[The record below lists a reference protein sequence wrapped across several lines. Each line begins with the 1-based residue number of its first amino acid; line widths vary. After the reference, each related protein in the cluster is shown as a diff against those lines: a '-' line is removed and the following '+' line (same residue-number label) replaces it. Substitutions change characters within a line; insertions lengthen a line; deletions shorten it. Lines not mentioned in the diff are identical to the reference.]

1 MAIFTR
7 TRQDETVAPTTT
19 WPSTDVGHGG
29 GTPLRRVRRSM
40 WRRWGWLLAAA
51 TLLAGVLTGVEVG
64 TGTSTYP
71 VSAVFAR
78 APGLFPGAAVE
89 VVGVPVG
96 TVTSV
101 RNVGDE
107 VKVGLAIDH
116 GRAIP
121 ATATASLVSPEILGE
136 PSIDLAPGYTGG
148 PALGRGAVI
157 PMSRTAVPVS
167 TEQVL
172 RSLETYLKRVNPHAV
187 GDLVTNLAQDFQGQG
202 KNLHQLISG
211 AAGTLKLLA
220 TKANDLGQLD
230 GALAQLTGT
239 LDSRSAQIT
248 QLISDYDTVSGVIA
262 QHGAQLGG
270 AISQLSAASTQL
282 VKLLVPNLAPLESD
296 IGTVTTVGRTIDRN
310 LTSIDQILSAST
322 TLFTGARRVYTSTYN
337 WLTLNSQMPAGLTGA
352 ILAGMVRDR
361 LAGVCRRIL
370 AHHAAG
376 LTSKDRQ
383 TLATCG
389 TPASSF
395 FDPIIGEV
403 PTILNDVRAGKL
415 PTPTSP
421 AQMLHQGLD
430 RIPGVGTSPPSNPK
444 ETAPASAPRASSPGS
459 SSTTA
464 PTSSTPTST
473 AKTCL
478 GGLLHT
484 AIECSAACPTTRAGG
499 TSSGSAQPPTTNST
513 TPGSTTPTA
522 STADCT
528 SSTPKSATTGTSKN
542 SGGLGGLLSYDVP
555 AAGSHGLASGTA
567 RGPSLRGPSL
577 HGPSLHGPSLSLE
590 ATRELPPL
598 PMTAPGAHRR
608 RSRPSS
614 HLATARGVARARRRG
629 ASRVHRHDVHR
640 HDVRRHDVRAD
651 WKAHR

>member
-7 TRQDETVAPTTT
+7 TRHDETLEPTTT
-19 WPSTDVGHGG
+19 WPAPQGSHEN
-29 GTPLRRVRRSM
+29 GTSRRLVRRGIRH
-40 WRRWGWLLAAA
+40 RRGWLLVAVV
-51 TLLAGVLTGVEVG
+51 LLAGVLAGIEVG
-64 TGTSTYP
+64 TATSTYR

-107 VKVGLAIDH
+107 VQVGLAIDH
-116 GRAIP
+116 GQAIP
-121 ATATASLVSPEILGE
+121 AAATASLVSPEILGE
-136 PSIDLAPGYTGG
+136 PSIDFAPGYTGG
-148 PALGRGAVI
+148 PVLRAGALI
-157 PMSRTAVPVS
+157 PMSRTTVPVS

-172 RSLETYLKRVNPHAV
+172 KSLAAYLKHVNPHAV
-187 GDLVTNLAQDFQGQG
+187 GDLVTNLAQDLQGQG

-220 TKANDLGQLD
+220 TKADDLGQLD

-262 QHGAQLGG
+262 QHGTQLGG
-270 AISQLSAASTQL
+270 AITQLSAASTQL

-310 LTSIDQILSAST
+310 LTSIDEILSAST
-322 TLFTGARRVYTSTYN
+322 SLFTGARRVYTSTYN
-337 WLTLNSQMPAGLTGA
+337 WLTLNSQTPPGLTGA
-352 ILAGMVRDR
+352 IIAGMVRDR

-376 LTSKDRQ
+376 LTPKELQ

-403 PTILNDVRAGKL
+403 PTILSDVSAGKL
-415 PTPTSP
+415 PTSTSP
-421 AQMLHQGLD
+421 AQMLQQGLAQ
-430 RIPGVGTSPPSNPK
+430 IPGV
-444 ETAPASAPRASSPGS
+444 SSPAPSSSATGSSPAKAQGASTPGGS
-459 SSTTA
+459 SSTA
-464 PTSSTPTST
+464 PSSSTPPPT

-484 AIECSAACPTTRAGG
+484 VLECSTACPTTKASG
-499 TSSGSAQPPTTNST
+499 TSSGAASSSTPNASTPNASTPNASTPNATTGKST
-513 TPGSTTPTA
+513 TPNATTA
-522 STADCT
+522 KCK
-528 SSTPKSATTGTSKN
+528 SSTTTGTTTATATK

-555 AAGSHGLASGTA
+555 AAPAQAATGATPEGTNPASRA
-567 RGPSLRGPSL
+567 PSLRAS
-577 HGPSLHGPSLSLE
+577 
-590 ATRELPPL
+590 AADDLPPL
-598 PMTAPGAHRR
+598 PRSAPGAHGHGRGPNAHLVSHHRVRHARR
-608 RSRPSS
+608 ARHHDASRP
-614 HLATARGVARARRRG
+614 RPP
-629 ASRVHRHDVHR
+629 ASQEAQR
-640 HDVRRHDVRAD
+640 
-651 WKAHR
+651 